1 MVNTPDPDRAVRLW
15 RDGLGVRLALD
26 REFAQRGLRM
36 LFFRSAGVTLE
47 YVSLLGG
54 KGEGDDALDG
64 IAYRVA
70 DLASVRARLLAE
82 GLDVSEVRTGNK
94 QGTQVATVRSGTEGV
109 PTLLIEAVTP
119 GAVVRSAR

>member
-64 IAYRVA
+64 RVA
-70 DLASVRARLLAE
+70 PHARRAPRASR
-82 GLDVSEVRTGNK
+82 
-94 QGTQVATVRSGTEGV
+94 
-109 PTLLIEAVTP
+109 P
-119 GAVVRSAR
+119 